1 MLSGAQV
8 NHILDETRGEAHHA
22 LWAVLLTGGL
32 RLSESLAL
40 KWSDLDLK
48 RGTMRVRRKLRRP
61 KGGAAWVLEE
71 CKTATSHRTIPLLP
85 VTVDALLEHR
95 DRQSVERLMAGD
107 GYVQH
112 HFVFADERG
121 EPLRGDGVTKYH
133 WRPMLARLN
142 LPPVT
147 LHGARHTAA
156 TMLLEAGVPMKVVQ
170 TVLGH
175 SSIAVTADIYSHV
188 APAFA
193 RQAADA
199 LADYLERADEHRR
212 GR

>member
-1 MLSGAQV
+1 VTQQGR
-8 NHILDETRGEAHHA
+8 DERSQLALVGIRHA
-22 LWAVLLTGGL
+22 ARLARAGKHGRPL
-32 RLSESLAL
+32 RLSEALAL
-40 KWSDLDLK
+40 RWADVDLS
-48 RGTMRVRRKLRRP
+48 RRTVQVRRKLRRP

-71 CKTATSHRTIPLLP
+71 CKTATSHRTVPLLP
-85 VTVDALLEHR
+85 VTVEALAQQR
-95 DRQSVERLMAGD
+95 DRQEVERLMGGD
-107 GYVQH
+107 GYVRH
-112 HFVFADERG
+112 GFVFADERG
-121 EPLRGDGVTKYH
+121 GPLRGDGVDKYH
-133 WRPMLARLN
+133 WRPTLARLH

-199 LADYLERADEHRR
+199 LGEYLERAR
-212 GR
+212 